1 MSVKKPLEGIRVI
14 EMSTFIAVPA
24 TARFFAE
31 FGAEVIKVEPK
42 SGDNV
47 RFNGVSEGRLGS
59 PYENT
64 TFDLENAHKKGI
76 ILNLKAPEGRE
87 ILFKLLADADIF
99 LTNWR
104 PQALEKLGLD
114 YDSLKDR
121 FPKLVYGSLTGYGE
135 TGPDKDLPGYDFTAF
150 WARSGLLGTLYQ
162 AGGEPN
168 NLIPGIG
175 DHTAGMNLAAGCMV
189 ALHKAQATGVGDK
202 VLVNLLHSAIFAQA
216 IAVQAAQYKG
226 LGKQYPISRSEAEN
240 PFNNT
245 YKSSD
250 GKFIQISMPPFDL
263 FYPKFM
269 PLIGREDLV
278 GNERYTMASITKN
291 ELHREFIAI
300 LEESIAKKTAAEWAE
315 IFTKADV
322 PFAVAA
328 VWEEVLEDEQAW
340 AIEAFESVDY
350 PTGKRAMVRQPIELT
365 GADKLPYGKAP
376 QLGEHSEEVLLSL
389 GYTQEQ
395 LQALHEAGVYNTFD
409 DVKDKCGNPDAVAEL
424 KELLAAKKR

>member
-1 MSVKKPLEGIRVI
+1 MSVNKPLEGVRVV

-31 FGAEVIKVEPK
+31 FGAEVIKIEPK
-42 SGDNV
+42 GGDAV

-76 ILNLKAPEGRE
+76 IVNLKSDEGKE
-87 ILFKLLADADIF
+87 VLFKLLETADVF

-104 PQALEKLGLD
+104 PQALTKLGLT
-114 YDSLKDR
+114 YEQLKDK

-135 TGPDKDLPGYDFTAF
+135 VGPDQDLPGYDFTAF
-150 WARSGLLGTLYQ
+150 WARSGMLGTMYQ
-162 AGGEPN
+162 KDSEPN

-189 ALHKAQATGVGDK
+189 ALHKARETGKGDK
-202 VLVNLLHSAIFAQA
+202 VLVNLLHSAIFAQGIA
-216 IAVQAAQYKG
+216 IQAAQYKG
-226 LGKQYPISRSEAEN
+226 MGTQYPISRKGAEN

-245 YKSSD
+245 YKSAD
-250 GKFIQISMPPFDL
+250 GKYIQISMPPFDV

-278 GNERYTMASITKN
+278 GNERYKMASIIKN
-291 ELHREFIAI
+291 NLNEEFIAI
-300 LEESIAKKTAAEWAE
+300 VEEAFIKKTAAEWATILTE
-315 IFTKADV
+315 ADV

-328 VWEEVLEDEQAW
+328 VWEDVLEDEQAW
-340 AIEAFESVDY
+340 AIGAFESVDY

-365 GADKLPYGKAP
+365 QSEKRPYGKGP
-376 QLGEHSEEVLLSL
+376 MLGEHTEEILKEL
-389 GYTQEQ
+389 GYDDAT
-395 LQALHEAGVYNTFD
+395 LAAWHEAGIYNTFE
-409 DVKDKCGNPDAVAEL
+409 DVKGRVGNLDAVAEL
-424 KELLAAKKR
+424 KELLGE

>member
-1 MSVKKPLEGIRVI
+1 MSVKKPLEGVRVI

-31 FGAEVIKVEPK
+31 FGAEVIKIEPK

-64 TFDLENAHKKGI
+64 TFDLENTHKKGI
-76 ILNLKAPEGRE
+76 ILNLKAPEGKE
-87 ILFKLLADADIF
+87 ILFKLLQDADIF

-114 YDSLKDR
+114 YDSLKDK

-150 WARSGLLGTLYQ
+150 WARSGMLGTLYQ
-162 AGGEPN
+162 EGGEPN

-189 ALHKAQATGVGDK
+189 ALHKARATGVGDK

-216 IAVQAAQYKG
+216 IAIQAAQYKG
-226 LGKQYPISRSEAEN
+226 LGKRYPISRKVAEN

-250 GKFIQISMPPFDL
+250 GKFIQISMPPFDI

-291 ELHREFIAI
+291 ELHGEFIAI
-300 LEESIAKKTAAEWAE
+300 LEEAIAKKTADEWAKL
-315 IFTKADV
+315 FTEADV

-328 VWEEVLEDEQAW
+328 VWEDVLEDKQAW
-340 AIEAFESVDY
+340 AIGAFESVAY
-350 PTGKRAMVRQPIELT
+350 PTGERAMVRQPIELT
-365 GADKLPYGKAP
+365 GSDKLPYGKAP
-376 QLGEHSEEVLLSL
+376 QLGEHSEEVLRSL
-389 GYTQEQ
+389 GYTDEQ
-395 LQALHEAGVYNTFD
+395 LKTLHEAGVYNTFD

-424 KELLAAKKR
+424 AELLAAKK

>member
-31 FGAEVIKVEPK
+31 FGAEVIKIEPK

-76 ILNLKAPEGRE
+76 ILNLKAPEGKE
-87 ILFKLLADADIF
+87 ILFKLLEGADIF

-150 WARSGLLGTLYQ
+150 WARSGMLGTLYQ
-162 AGGEPN
+162 KGGEPN

-189 ALHKAQATGVGDK
+189 ALHKAKTTGVGDK

-216 IAVQAAQYKG
+216 IAIQAAQYKG
-226 LGKQYPISRSEAEN
+226 LGKQYPISRKDAEN

-250 GKFIQISMPPFDL
+250 GKFIQISMPPFDI

-291 ELHREFIAI
+291 GLHGEFIAI
-300 LEESIAKKTAAEWAE
+300 LEEAIAKKTAAEWGE

-322 PFAVAA
+322 PFAAAA
-328 VWEEVLEDEQAW
+328 VWEDVLEDKQAW

-365 GADKLPYGKAP
+365 GSEKRPYGKAP
-376 QLGEHSEEVLLSL
+376 QLGEHSEEILTSL
-389 GYTQEQ
+389 GYTPEQ
-395 LQALHEAGVYNTFD
+395 LKSLHEAGVYNTFG

-424 KELLAAKKR
+424 KELLAAKR